1 MYDITVLVSILL
13 SLYVK
18 NAVDKVGRIFH
29 ADVRF
34 GDQDS
39 FWAIPRYEV
48 EDVA

>member
-29 ADVRF
+29 ADILF
-34 GDQDS
+34 WGSGFILDS
-39 FWAIPRYEV
+39 
-48 EDVA
+48 DG